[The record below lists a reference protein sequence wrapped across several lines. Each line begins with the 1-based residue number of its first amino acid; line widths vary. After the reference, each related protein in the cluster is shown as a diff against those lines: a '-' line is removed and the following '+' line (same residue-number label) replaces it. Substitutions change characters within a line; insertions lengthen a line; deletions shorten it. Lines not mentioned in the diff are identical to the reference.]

1 MLRLEPNIFLD
12 MHPAPTCKRQPATS
26 ASTVPQPHNNN
37 SLGIAITC
45 GLTDNGSCYKAFTFS
60 DNCQHLGLR
69 YIRTRLFAPRTHGKA
84 ERFINTM
91 LTE

>member
-1 MLRLEPNIFLD
+1 MLRLEPQYFLD

-26 ASTVPQPHNNN
+26 ASTVPLPHNNN